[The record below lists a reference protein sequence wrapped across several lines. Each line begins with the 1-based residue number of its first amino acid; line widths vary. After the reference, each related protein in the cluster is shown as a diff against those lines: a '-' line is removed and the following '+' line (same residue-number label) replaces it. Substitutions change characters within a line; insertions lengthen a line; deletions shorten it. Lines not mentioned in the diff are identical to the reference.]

1 MPVRERPRPSAII
14 HIYPGAPGTERS
26 ETGHYYRKRTHI
38 QARVS
43 FHAPYTHLPFLNVY
57 QNTSC
62 GPSLRHI
69 HGFMA
74 ATLLTMSAALAPGQ
88 DDFLSLL
95 KPSLSDGFQED
106 SSLFSFET
114 KNPDT
119 ERSLSNDYS
128 QVIVFISSLNG
139 AWLFRFA

>member
-1 MPVRERPRPSAII
+1 
-14 HIYPGAPGTERS
+14 
-26 ETGHYYRKRTHI
+26 
-38 QARVS
+38 
-43 FHAPYTHLPFLNVY
+43 
-57 QNTSC
+57 
-62 GPSLRHI
+62 
-69 HGFMA
+69 MA

-106 SSLFSFET
+106 SSLFSFEA
-114 KNPDT
+114 KNPEA

-139 AWLFRFA
+139 ASLFRFA

>member
-1 MPVRERPRPSAII
+1 
-14 HIYPGAPGTERS
+14 
-26 ETGHYYRKRTHI
+26 
-38 QARVS
+38 
-43 FHAPYTHLPFLNVY
+43 
-57 QNTSC
+57 
-62 GPSLRHI
+62 
-69 HGFMA
+69 MA

-119 ERSLSNDYS
+119 ERSLPNDYS
-128 QVIVFISSLNG
+128 QVIVFISSLHE
-139 AWLFRFA
+139 ASFFRDMIVSLDK